1 MYDSYRF
8 CTTANIRQGNSD
20 KLIIFT
26 LFVMKKSL
34 MLINQSQV
42 KERQLSDNE

>member
-1 MYDSYRF
+1 MTPIVSVLLL
-8 CTTANIRQGNSD
+8 RQGNSD

-34 MLINQSQV
+34 MLMNQSQV
-42 KERQLSDNE
+42 KEIQLSYNE